1 MSVVWHVGGGLM
13 MWACSV
19 LDTEESSDRFENDFL
34 FSFHVQGHLKGKR
47 VTVAYEDF
55 SKLA

>member
-1 MSVVWHVGGGLM
+1 M